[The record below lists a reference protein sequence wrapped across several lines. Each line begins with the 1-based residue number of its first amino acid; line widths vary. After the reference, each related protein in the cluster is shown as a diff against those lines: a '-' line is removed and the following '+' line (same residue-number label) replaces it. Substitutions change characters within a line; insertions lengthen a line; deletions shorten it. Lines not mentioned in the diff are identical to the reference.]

1 VQLLI
6 IIFEIVGVYLAIGF
20 VFMIPFI
27 IRGANKIDEGAH
39 GGSVGFRIIII
50 PGVIIFWP
58 LLLRKWLRA
67 NAGEHRSK

>member
-1 VQLLI
+1 MQLLI
-6 IIFEIVGVYLAIGF
+6 IIFEVVGIYVAIGF

-39 GGSVGFRIIII
+39 GSSVGFRIIII

-58 LLLRKWLRA
+58 FLLQKWLKA
-67 NAGEHRSK
+67 KAAEHRSE